1 MTSTFA
7 ILCAACLAAIAGVAA
22 YNKHKLKKEASETN
36 SEKQLNDNQEKPQD
50 RQFFSTD
57 SSSTVPLKS
66 DTDRPS

>member
-7 ILCAACLAAIAGVAA
+7 ILCAAYLAAIAGVVA
-22 YNKHKLKKEASETN
+22 YNKYKLKKEASETN
-36 SEKQLNDNQEKPQD
+36 SEKQLNNNHEKPQE

-66 DTDRPS
+66 DT